1 MQRLVC
7 KDLGCVEHMHKCWMP
22 QECSRLGEIRVG
34 KVARCLGESQGE
46 RRIHTKSYLVC
57 KDLGC
62 VELMHKCWSLQEC
75 SRLGEIVIGKVTR
88 YLGER

>member
-1 MQRLVC
+1 MVLPRW
-7 KDLGCVEHMHKCWMP
+7 CWRM
-22 QECSRLGEIRVG
+22 R
-34 KVARCLGESQGE
+34 QGE

-62 VELMHKCWSLQEC
+62 AEHMRKCWSLQEC

-88 YLGER
+88 YLVERQGERRIHTKS

>member
-1 MQRLVC
+1 
-7 KDLGCVEHMHKCWMP
+7 MHKCWMP

-62 VELMHKCWSLQEC
+62 MRKTWDVWSLCTSVGACKSVPDLE
-75 SRLGEIVIGKVTR
+75 EIVIGK
-88 YLGER
+88 L